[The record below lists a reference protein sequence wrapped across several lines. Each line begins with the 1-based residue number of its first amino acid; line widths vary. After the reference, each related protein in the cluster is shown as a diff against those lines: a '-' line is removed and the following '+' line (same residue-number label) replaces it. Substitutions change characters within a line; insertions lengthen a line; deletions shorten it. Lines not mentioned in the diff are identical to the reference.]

1 MIRNFFGH
9 LKTVCKHKWYVFLYC
24 CKAGIPFQGLL
35 HDLSKFSSVEFF
47 ESVKYYQ
54 GTYSPIDACK
64 KKNGWSAAWLHHK
77 GRNKHHYQYWVDDL
91 DHGGKALD
99 MPLKYKKELIC
110 DFMGAGHAYMGK
122 EFSYDAEFEWWEN
135 KKSTCNLLMHPET
148 MQFIDKFLKSCK
160 EQGDVAFKKLTKMKE
175 V

>member
-9 LKTVCKHKWYVFLYC
+9 LKTVCRHKWYVFFYC

-35 HDLSKFSSVEFF
+35 HDLSKFSPVEFF

-64 KKNGWSAAWLHHK
+64 EENGWSAAWLHHK
-77 GRNKHHYQYWVDDL
+77 GRNKHHYQYWVDDF

-99 MPLKYKKELIC
+99 MPLKYKKEMIC

-122 EFSYDAEFEWWEN
+122 KFSYEAESKWWEN
-135 KKSTCNLLMHPET
+135 KKASCDLLMHPAT
-148 MQFIDKFLKSCK
+148 IKFIDDLMNLCK
-160 EQGDVAFKKLTKMKE
+160 EQGDLAFKKLSEMKE
-175 V
+175 S